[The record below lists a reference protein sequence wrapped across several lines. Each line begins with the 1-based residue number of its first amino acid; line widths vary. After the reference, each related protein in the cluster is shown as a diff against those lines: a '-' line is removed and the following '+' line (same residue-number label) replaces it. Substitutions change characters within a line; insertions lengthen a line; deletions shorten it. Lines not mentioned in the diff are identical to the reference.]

1 VLGSVSL
8 RVGGIAFA
16 MVTLAFA
23 QAGEVLVHKNPKQW
37 TNGEEGLGLNFDPL
51 PDFFV
56 GVLNTKN
63 LYWLALAYAAVVFV
77 AVRFAVASSPGHVIQ
92 AIRENERRVE
102 VIGLRPFGYKL
113 IAFVLASFLATVGG
127 VVYLL
132 LNGGATP
139 AVTTANFTLTLLVM
153 VVIGGTGT
161 RYGALLGGFLYT
173 LADQRLGSL
182 AGSSHV
188 EKLPAVLEK
197 PLSEPL
203 FVLGTIFILLVFFV
217 PGGLASLGHGRRLW
231 PQRTELDGTQVR
243 EAQ

>member
-1 VLGSVSL
+1 
-8 RVGGIAFA
+8 
-16 MVTLAFA
+16 M
-23 QAGEVLVHKNPKQW
+23 
-37 TNGEEGLGLNFDPL
+37 
-51 PDFFV
+51 
-56 GVLNTKN
+56 
-63 LYWLALAYAAVVFV
+63 
-77 AVRFAVASSPGHVIQ
+77 
-92 AIRENERRVE
+92 
-102 VIGLRPFGYKL
+102 
-113 IAFVLASFLATVGG
+113 LASFLASVGG

-231 PQRTELDGTQVR
+231 PQRTESDG
-243 EAQ
+243 AQ